1 MNPNVIYAVKMLME
15 SHVQNAENSCASSTA
30 KDVIHA
36 GIHFALSVGA
46 SVAMNG
52 IVIITL
58 RCIVA
63 SK

>member
-1 MNPNVIYAVKMLME
+1 MPMK
-15 SHVQNAENSCASSTA
+15 SHVQNAENPCASNTA